1 MALEERL
8 HRLLASVVEREAD
21 YVLARLELS
30 WRHPQAEVPP
40 ILPRLAD
47 ASESALRSR
56 WDEVERGLEEV
67 GRFVRR
73 IDGDRRISTRSDPA
87 FLRLRRT
94 YRELDHHARALRW
107 VLTVT
112 ERTTDESE

>member
-1 MALEERL
+1 MALDQRTL
-8 HRLLASVVEREAD
+8 RLLDSVAARETD
-21 YVLARLELS
+21 YALARLELS
-30 WRHPQAEVPP
+30 WRLPHAEIPP
-40 ILPRLAD
+40 ILPRLGD
-47 ASESALRSR
+47 ATESALRSR
-56 WDEVERGLEEV
+56 WDEVERRLEEV

-73 IDGDRRISTRSDPA
+73 VDGDRRISMRSDPG